1 MGVIFMFAPPGFAT
15 VHETRGWECRAPHVG
30 KGNHGPHL
38 SGKGAIVTVANWIT
52 VARLMAIPCI
62 AGSIAAYSIEH
73 PHWRTI
79 ALVTFLAAALS
90 DAADGFVA
98 RVFHQKSRLGAIL
111 DPVADKLLI
120 NVTLVFL
127 AVNETFA
134 HPVPRWFP
142 VLVLG
147 RDVII
152 SLGAYILSDYFQTL
166 RVRPR
171 ITGKLTTALQL
182 AYIVAVLLNLGLAPG
197 LLYGATGM
205 TLVSLVD
212 YFVEGLRQARRKGIV
227 NAKAS

>member
-1 MGVIFMFAPPGFAT
+1 
-15 VHETRGWECRAPHVG
+15 
-30 KGNHGPHL
+30 
-38 SGKGAIVTVANWIT
+38 
-52 VARLMAIPCI
+52 
-62 AGSIAAYSIEH
+62 
-73 PHWRTI
+73 
-79 ALVTFLAAALS
+79 
-90 DAADGFVA
+90 
-98 RVFHQKSRLGAIL
+98 
-111 DPVADKLLI
+111 
-120 NVTLVFL
+120 
-127 AVNETFA
+127 
-134 HPVPRWFP
+134 
-142 VLVLG
+142 VLG